1 MRKFRDASEA
11 VNERTFVVRPLQVSR
26 AAFARCDRAGRGRP
40 VTIGASRG
48 ACATRS
54 RFPLAFLVTFCVLLG
69 AGAVWMGLFV
79 WLLEADS
86 ATLNAVAEWVS
97 PEAISGWVFYLLLSI
112 ACFIPVAR
120 RFLAR
125 TREPR

>member
-1 MRKFRDASEA
+1 MA
-11 VNERTFVVRPLQVSR
+11 
-26 AAFARCDRAGRGRP
+26 
-40 VTIGASRG
+40 
-48 ACATRS
+48 
-54 RFPLAFLVTFCVLLG
+54 
-69 AGAVWMGLFV
+69 LFV

-86 ATLNAVAEWVS
+86 ATLNGVAEWIS

>member
-1 MRKFRDASEA
+1 MCHALTIA
-11 VNERTFVVRPLQVSR
+11 V
-26 AAFARCDRAGRGRP
+26 
-40 VTIGASRG
+40 
-48 ACATRS
+48 
-54 RFPLAFLVTFCVLLG
+54 AFLVTFCVLLG
-69 AGAVWMGLFV
+69 AGAVWMALFV

-86 ATLNAVAEWVS
+86 ATLNGVAEWIS

-125 TREPR
+125 TREPREGEGRPVRK